1 MANIIE
7 KTFDVSK
14 NIVRTI
20 FLGRPNLFTTSDLNR
35 QIEAF
40 KYQMN
45 SIENRLGAE
54 SDIEISF
61 SSTGSRV
68 SCSVTKGTYFRVN
81 GLNIPL
87 PSTSDVFGV
96 DANYGT
102 ECYFYV
108 WGNFARKTYTNDPT
122 HEIAGAKFSDGT
134 SMPAADQLVLG
145 EVHYAMTD
153 DLGDIT
159 RGDNE
164 FSFLIAKM
172 SVLNISDKY
181 IRLNYKPIGNSVMM
195 DSSTTLENVDP
206 ISDNLAVGDT
216 FTRALRKVRNAIIE
230 LKSKMSSGFLCCP
243 AFVSIDVEGMYYPK
257 IATNHSYEIKDN
269 ARKVK
274 YVIHGGHIIIRIDN
288 TSSFPFDGGWVSSND
303 FTPEES
309 GNYVYLGSITES
321 DIIDV
326 LNTYRS
332 KGFGDTIDLGIVG
345 YTHDN
350 RGPESDR
357 GVWAPIS
364 LQVVYMGNV
373 SGSATYSD
381 WVILLRMKT
390 GFSLVTLT
398 EGLSINTRSKWWP
411 ESHGDFVVEKTVST
425 FPIGAFIGC
434 SVENVQI

>member
-87 PSTSDVFGV
+87 PNPSDVFGV

-134 SMPAADQLVLG
+134 SIPAADQLVLG
-145 EVHYAMTD
+145 DVHYAMTD

-172 SVLNISDKY
+172 NVLNISDKY
-181 IRLNYKPIGNSVMM
+181 IRLNYKKVGSSVMM

-230 LKSKMSSGFLCCP
+230 LKSKLSSGFLCCP
-243 AFVSIDVEGMYYPK
+243 AFVSIDVGGMYYPK

-274 YVIHGGHIIIRIDN
+274 YAIHGGHIIIRIDN
-288 TSSFPFDGGWVSSND
+288 TSSFPFYGGWGDSTTD
-303 FTPEES
+303 FEPEDT

-345 YTHDN
+345 YTHAQ
-350 RGPESDR
+350 RGAESDC

-373 SGSATYSD
+373 RGSATYSD

-390 GFSLVTLT
+390 GFSLLA
-398 EGLSINTRSKWWP
+398 EGPSIVTRSSWWP
-411 ESHGDFVVEKTVST
+411 KSNGDFVVEKTVST
-425 FPIGAFIGC
+425 FPIGIFIGE
-434 SVENVQI
+434 STQFIHI

>member
-20 FLGRPNLFTTSDLNR
+20 FLGKPNLFTTSDLNR
-35 QIEAF
+35 QIQAF
-40 KYQMN
+40 KYQMD
-45 SIENRLGAE
+45 SIEKRLGAE
-54 SDIEISF
+54 SDMEIDV
-61 SSTGSRV
+61 SSSGIQICCT
-68 SCSVTKGTYFRVN
+68 VTKGTYFRVN

-87 PSTSDVFGV
+87 PDSEDMFAVNA
-96 DANYGT
+96 DYGQ
-102 ECYFYV
+102 EVYFYV
-108 WGNFARKTYTNDPT
+108 WGKFARKTYANDPT

-134 SMPAADQLVLG
+134 SMPAADQLVLS

-159 RGDNE
+159 RVGDD
-164 FSFLIAKM
+164 FSFLIAKANVF
-172 SVLNISDKY
+172 SVYDKY
-181 IRLNYKPIGNSVMM
+181 IHVNYKPVGSSVMM
-195 DSSTTLENVDP
+195 DSATTLENVDP

-216 FTRALRKVRNAIIE
+216 FTRALRKVRNAITE

-243 AFVSIDVEGMYYPK
+243 AFVSINVGGMYYPK
-257 IATNHSYEIKDN
+257 IAKNHSYEIKDN

-288 TSSFPFDGGWVSSND
+288 TSVFPFDGGWGSSND

-309 GNYVYLGSITES
+309 GDYVYLGSITDS

-326 LNTYRS
+326 LNTYKS

-345 YTHDN
+345 YTHAQ
-350 RGPESDR
+350 RGGESEC

-390 GFSLVTLT
+390 GFSLLA
-398 EGLSINTRSKWWP
+398 EGPTIATRSRWWP
-411 ESHGDFVVEKTVST
+411 ESNGAFVVEKTVST
-425 FPIGAFIGC
+425 FPIGIFIGE
-434 SVENVQI
+434 STQFIHI

>member
-7 KTFDVSK
+7 KAFDASK

-20 FLGRPNLFTTSDLNR
+20 FLGKPNLFTTSDLNR

-87 PSTSDVFGV
+87 PNPSDLFGV

-145 EVHYAMTD
+145 DVHYAMTD

-172 SVLNISDKY
+172 NVLNISDKY
-181 IRLNYKPIGNSVMM
+181 IRLNYKKVGSSVMM
-195 DSSTTLENVDP
+195 DSITTLENVDP

-243 AFVSIDVEGMYYPK
+243 AFVSIDVGSMYSPK

-269 ARKVK
+269 AQKVK

-288 TSSFPFDGGWVSSND
+288 TSSFPFDGGWDSSSDD
-303 FTPEES
+303 FAPEDT
-309 GNYVYLGSITES
+309 GNYVYLGSITDS
-321 DIIDV
+321 DTIDV

-345 YTHDN
+345 YAYAQ
-350 RGPESDR
+350 RGGESDC

-373 SGSATYSD
+373 RGSATYSD
-381 WVILLRMKT
+381 WVILLRTKT
-390 GFSLVTLT
+390 GFSLLA
-398 EGLSINTRSKWWP
+398 EGPSIVTRSEWWP
-411 ESHGDFVVEKTVST
+411 KSNGDFVVEKTVNT
-425 FPIGAFIGC
+425 FPIGIFIGE
-434 SVENVQI
+434 STQFIHI

>member
-1 MANIIE
+1 
-7 KTFDVSK
+7 
-14 NIVRTI
+14 
-20 FLGRPNLFTTSDLNR
+20 
-35 QIEAF
+35 
-40 KYQMN
+40 
-45 SIENRLGAE
+45 
-54 SDIEISF
+54 
-61 SSTGSRV
+61 
-68 SCSVTKGTYFRVN
+68 
-81 GLNIPL
+81 
-87 PSTSDVFGV
+87 
-96 DANYGT
+96 
-102 ECYFYV
+102 
-108 WGNFARKTYTNDPT
+108 
-122 HEIAGAKFSDGT
+122 
-134 SMPAADQLVLG
+134 MPAADQLVLG
-145 EVHYAMTD
+145 DVHYAMTD

-172 SVLNISDKY
+172 NVLNISDKY
-181 IRLNYKPIGNSVMM
+181 IRLNYKKVGSSVMM

-230 LKSKMSSGFLCCP
+230 LKSKLSSGFLCCP
-243 AFVSIDVEGMYYPK
+243 AFVSIDVESMYYPK

-288 TSSFPFDGGWVSSND
+288 TSSFPFDGGWISITD
-303 FTPEES
+303 FTPDDA
-309 GNYVYLGSITES
+309 GNYVYLGSITDS
-321 DIIDV
+321 DTINV

-345 YTHDN
+345 YTHTP
-350 RGPESDR
+350 RGAESGG

-390 GFSLVTLT
+390 GFNLVTLT
-398 EGLSINTRSKWWP
+398 EGLSINTCSRWWTD
-411 ESHGDFVVEKTVST
+411 SNGAFVVEKTVST
-425 FPIGAFIGC
+425 FPIGIFIGE
-434 SVENVQI
+434 STQFIHI